1 MEIIYKSTKEI
12 KPYENNPRNNNEA
25 VEKVAVSIT
34 DYGFRVPII
43 IDSNNVIVAGHTR
56 YKAALKI
63 GCESVPCIVIDD
75 LTPEQIRAYRL
86 VDNKTAEYSSW
97 DFEMLEKEL
106 EEISLDITEF
116 EFIES
121 ESYIDDLMSDEE
133 FQSTH
138 NTETFT
144 RTLVF
149 PNEYKETINGLDRE
163 ELANIII
170 KEVCE

>member
-12 KPYENNPRNNNEA
+12 KQYENNPRNNNEA

-106 EEISLDITEF
+106 KSLDIDISEF
-116 EFIES
+116 EFPDLGETLDIS
-121 ESYIDDLMSDEE
+121 DDDFYTDETVKNVKVK
-133 FQSTH
+133 SIKCPH
-138 NTETFT
+138 CGETF
-144 RTLVF
+144 
-149 PNEYKETINGLDRE
+149 
-163 ELANIII
+163 EL
-170 KEVCE
+170 

>member
-1 MEIIYKSTKEI
+1 VEIIYKSTKEI

-63 GCESVPCIVIDD
+63 GCESIPCIVIDD

-106 EEISLDITEF
+106 KSLDIDISEF
-116 EFIES
+116 EFPDLGETLDIS
-121 ESYIDDLMSDEE
+121 DDDFYTDETVKNVKVK
-133 FQSTH
+133 SIKCPH
-138 NTETFT
+138 CGETF
-144 RTLVF
+144 
-149 PNEYKETINGLDRE
+149 
-163 ELANIII
+163 EL
-170 KEVCE
+170 

>member
-97 DFEMLEKEL
+97 NFEMLEKEL
-106 EEISLDITEF
+106 KSLDIDISEF
-116 EFIES
+116 EFPDLGETLDIS
-121 ESYIDDLMSDEE
+121 DDDFYTDEAVKNVKAK
-133 FQSTH
+133 SIKCPH
-138 NTETFT
+138 CGETF
-144 RTLVF
+144 
-149 PNEYKETINGLDRE
+149 
-163 ELANIII
+163 EL
-170 KEVCE
+170 

>member
-106 EEISLDITEF
+106 KSLDIDISEF
-116 EFIES
+116 EFLDLGETLDIS
-121 ESYIDDLMSDEE
+121 DDDFYTDETVKNVKVKSIKCPHCGE
-133 FQSTH
+133 IF
-138 NTETFT
+138 
-144 RTLVF
+144 
-149 PNEYKETINGLDRE
+149 
-163 ELANIII
+163 EL
-170 KEVCE
+170 

>member
-106 EEISLDITEF
+106 KILDIDISEF
-116 EFIES
+116 EFPDLGETLDIS
-121 ESYIDDLMSDEE
+121 DDDFYTDETVKNVKVK
-133 FQSTH
+133 STKCPH
-138 NTETFT
+138 CGETF
-144 RTLVF
+144 
-149 PNEYKETINGLDRE
+149 
-163 ELANIII
+163 EL
-170 KEVCE
+170 

>member
-106 EEISLDITEF
+106 KSLDIDISEF
-116 EFIES
+116 EFPDLGETLDICNWLFNCLSSKS
-121 ESYIDDLMSDEE
+121 ESRCSYIS
-133 FQSTH
+133 
-138 NTETFT
+138 
-144 RTLVF
+144 
-149 PNEYKETINGLDRE
+149 
-163 ELANIII
+163 
-170 KEVCE
+170 

>member
-1 MEIIYKSTKEI
+1 MKIIDKAIDEI

-106 EEISLDITEF
+106 KSLDIDISEF
-116 EFIES
+116 EFPDLGETLDIS
-121 ESYIDDLMSDEE
+121 DDDFYTDETVKNVKVKSIKCPHCGE
-133 FQSTH
+133 IF
-138 NTETFT
+138 
-144 RTLVF
+144 
-149 PNEYKETINGLDRE
+149 
-163 ELANIII
+163 EL
-170 KEVCE
+170 

>member
-106 EEISLDITEF
+106 KSLDIDISEF
-116 EFIES
+116 EFPDLGETLDIS
-121 ESYIDDLMSDEE
+121 DDDFYTDETVKNVKVK
-133 FQSTH
+133 SIKCPH
-138 NTETFT
+138 CGETF
-144 RTLVF
+144 
-149 PNEYKETINGLDRE
+149 
-163 ELANIII
+163 ELLKYILLHQ
-170 KEVCE
+170 VVV

>member
-106 EEISLDITEF
+106 KSLDIDISEF
-116 EFIES
+116 EFPDLGETLDIS
-121 ESYIDDLMSDEE
+121 DDDFYTDETVKNVKAK
-133 FQSTH
+133 SIKCPH
-138 NTETFT
+138 CGETF
-144 RTLVF
+144 
-149 PNEYKETINGLDRE
+149 
-163 ELANIII
+163 EL
-170 KEVCE
+170 

>member
-86 VDNKTAEYSSW
+86 VDNNAAEYSSW

-106 EEISLDITEF
+106 KSLDIDISEF
-116 EFIES
+116 EFPDLGETLDIS
-121 ESYIDDLMSDEE
+121 DDDFYTDETVKNVKVK
-133 FQSTH
+133 SIKCPH
-138 NTETFT
+138 CGETF
-144 RTLVF
+144 
-149 PNEYKETINGLDRE
+149 
-163 ELANIII
+163 EL
-170 KEVCE
+170 

>member
-43 IDSNNVIVAGHTR
+43 IDSNNVIVAGHTM
-56 YKAALKI
+56 YKSALKI

-106 EEISLDITEF
+106 KSLDIDISEF
-116 EFIES
+116 EFPDLGETLDIS
-121 ESYIDDLMSDEE
+121 DDDFYTDETVKNVKVK
-133 FQSTH
+133 SIKCPH
-138 NTETFT
+138 CGETF
-144 RTLVF
+144 
-149 PNEYKETINGLDRE
+149 
-163 ELANIII
+163 EL
-170 KEVCE
+170 

>member
-97 DFEMLEKEL
+97 DFEMLEKE
-106 EEISLDITEF
+106 
-116 EFIES
+116 FIKNKNNENTGRIKVTKK
-121 ESYIDDLMSDEE
+121 YIPPDVTAL
-133 FQSTH
+133 
-138 NTETFT
+138 
-144 RTLVF
+144 RTILQL
-149 PNEYKETINGLDRE
+149 KQAG
-163 ELANIII
+163 
-170 KEVCE
+170 KW

>member
-1 MEIIYKSTKEI
+1 MEMIYKSTKEI

-106 EEISLDITEF
+106 KSLDIDISEF
-116 EFIES
+116 EFPDLGETLDIS
-121 ESYIDDLMSDEE
+121 DDDFYTDETVKNVKVK
-133 FQSTH
+133 SIKCPH
-138 NTETFT
+138 CGETF
-144 RTLVF
+144 
-149 PNEYKETINGLDRE
+149 
-163 ELANIII
+163 EL
-170 KEVCE
+170 

>member
-25 VEKVAVSIT
+25 VEKGAVSIT

-106 EEISLDITEF
+106 KSLDIDISEF
-116 EFIES
+116 EFPDLGETLDIS
-121 ESYIDDLMSDEE
+121 DDDFYTDETVKNVKVK
-133 FQSTH
+133 SIKCPH
-138 NTETFT
+138 CGETF
-144 RTLVF
+144 
-149 PNEYKETINGLDRE
+149 
-163 ELANIII
+163 EL
-170 KEVCE
+170 

>member
-1 MEIIYKSTKEI
+1 VEIIYKSTKEI

-106 EEISLDITEF
+106 KSLDIDISEF
-116 EFIES
+116 EFPDLGETLDIS
-121 ESYIDDLMSDEE
+121 DDDFYTDETVKNVKVKSIKCPHCGE
-133 FQSTH
+133 IF
-138 NTETFT
+138 
-144 RTLVF
+144 
-149 PNEYKETINGLDRE
+149 
-163 ELANIII
+163 EL
-170 KEVCE
+170 

>member
-106 EEISLDITEF
+106 KCLDIDISEF
-116 EFIES
+116 EFPDLGETLDIS
-121 ESYIDDLMSDEE
+121 DDDFYTDETVKNVKVK
-133 FQSTH
+133 SIKCPH
-138 NTETFT
+138 CGETF
-144 RTLVF
+144 
-149 PNEYKETINGLDRE
+149 
-163 ELANIII
+163 EL
-170 KEVCE
+170 

>member
-75 LTPEQIRAYRL
+75 LTQEQIRAYRL

-106 EEISLDITEF
+106 KSLDIDISEF
-116 EFIES
+116 EFPDLGETLDIS
-121 ESYIDDLMSDEE
+121 DDDFYTDETVKNVKVK
-133 FQSTH
+133 SIKCPH
-138 NTETFT
+138 CGETF
-144 RTLVF
+144 
-149 PNEYKETINGLDRE
+149 
-163 ELANIII
+163 EL
-170 KEVCE
+170 

>member
-106 EEISLDITEF
+106 KNLDIDISEF
-116 EFIES
+116 EFPDLGETLDIS
-121 ESYIDDLMSDEE
+121 DDDFYTDETVKNVKVK
-133 FQSTH
+133 SIKCPH
-138 NTETFT
+138 CGETF
-144 RTLVF
+144 
-149 PNEYKETINGLDRE
+149 
-163 ELANIII
+163 EL
-170 KEVCE
+170 

>member
-106 EEISLDITEF
+106 KSLDIDISEF
-116 EFIES
+116 EFPDLGETLDIS
-121 ESYIDDLMSDEE
+121 DDDFYTDETVKNVKVKSIKCPHCE
-133 FQSTH
+133 
-138 NTETFT
+138 ETF
-144 RTLVF
+144 
-149 PNEYKETINGLDRE
+149 
-163 ELANIII
+163 EL
-170 KEVCE
+170 

>member
-25 VEKVAVSIT
+25 VEKIAVSIT

-106 EEISLDITEF
+106 KSLDIDISEF
-116 EFIES
+116 EFPDLGETLDIS
-121 ESYIDDLMSDEE
+121 DDDFYTDETVKNVKVK
-133 FQSTH
+133 SIKCPH
-138 NTETFT
+138 CGETF
-144 RTLVF
+144 
-149 PNEYKETINGLDRE
+149 
-163 ELANIII
+163 EL
-170 KEVCE
+170 

>member
-86 VDNKTAEYSSW
+86 IDNKTAEYSSW

-106 EEISLDITEF
+106 KSLDIDISEF
-116 EFIES
+116 EFPDLGETLDIS
-121 ESYIDDLMSDEE
+121 DDDFYTDETVKNVKVK
-133 FQSTH
+133 SIKCPH
-138 NTETFT
+138 CGETF
-144 RTLVF
+144 
-149 PNEYKETINGLDRE
+149 
-163 ELANIII
+163 EL
-170 KEVCE
+170 

>member
-25 VEKVAVSIT
+25 VEKVAASIT

-43 IDSNNVIVAGHTR
+43 IDNDNVIVAGHTR

-63 GCESVPCIVIDD
+63 GCESVPCIVIND

-97 DFEMLEKEL
+97 NFEMLEKEL
-106 EEISLDITEF
+106 KSLDIDISEF
-116 EFIES
+116 EFPDLGETLDIS
-121 ESYIDDLMSDEE
+121 DDDFYTDEAVKNVKAK
-133 FQSTH
+133 SIKCPH
-138 NTETFT
+138 CGETF
-144 RTLVF
+144 
-149 PNEYKETINGLDRE
+149 
-163 ELANIII
+163 EL
-170 KEVCE
+170 